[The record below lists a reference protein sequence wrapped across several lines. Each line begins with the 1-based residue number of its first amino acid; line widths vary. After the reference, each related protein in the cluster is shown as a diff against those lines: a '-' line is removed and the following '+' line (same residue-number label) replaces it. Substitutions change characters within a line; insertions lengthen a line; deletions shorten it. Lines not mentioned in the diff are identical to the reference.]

1 MGLTGPMSCYRRI
14 RVPGATVFFTVA
26 LEARGSTL
34 LTEEIA
40 RLRLAFARTRAER
53 PFTLDAC
60 VVLPDHLHCVWTL
73 PPGDDEYS
81 TRWGAIK
88 SRFSRLLRDDCR
100 AGFNP
105 ALGLH
110 LGKGVG
116 WNPTLRRSASKVEK
130 GETGL
135 WQRRFWE
142 HHIRDEADYDAHL
155 RYCWHNPVK
164 HGLVASPHD
173 WPFSSIHRDVAR
185 GMVA

>member
-1 MGLTGPMSCYRRI
+1 MGLNGPMSCYRRI

-26 LEARGSTL
+26 LEAPGSTL

-40 RLRLAFARTRAER
+40 RLRLAFARTRAQR

-73 PPGDDEYS
+73 PPGDDDYS
-81 TRWGAIK
+81 TRWRLIK
-88 SRFSRLLRDDCR
+88 ARFSRGLPPGNRR
-100 AGFNP
+100 AS
-105 ALGLH
+105 H
-110 LGKGVG
+110 LA
-116 WNPTLRRSASKVEK
+116 RAER
-130 GETGL
+130 GL

-142 HHIRDEADYDAHL
+142 HHIRDEADYQAHL
-155 RYCWHNPVK
+155 RFCWNDPVR
-164 HGLVASPHD
+164 HGLVESPHD